1 MAILPNLLAR
11 MDGKIIGMIRVKNR
25 IETLELPRE
34 KKTKTQK
41 IDTRRNIDIENWG
54 KVNALLTKGKKKR
67 IQRCKIFIDV
77 NNFCVCE
84 TSLILFL
91 KCKDNISAFPFL
103 SFEYHIVVYN
113 IV

>member
-54 KVNALLTKGKKKR
+54 KVNALLTKGRKKGCSAAK
-67 IQRCKIFIDV
+67 
-77 NNFCVCE
+77 
-84 TSLILFL
+84 FL
-91 KCKDNISAFPFL
+91 L
-103 SFEYHIVVYN
+103 M
-113 IV
+113 